1 MKKTITTLA
10 ASMIALTG
18 CATGETVAPPETSTS
33 TSTSTSTYT
42 TAAQPTEEY
51 TYDDALEAVQNEP
64 ALQEEVMERVLES
77 EGLYLPPGMAADY
90 AEIVCDGLRDGA
102 DPMDIAAAG
111 YRNFPEYDIMDHAL
125 LVGASVGSHCVDLS
139 YIIEGM

>member
-18 CATGETVAPPETSTS
+18 CATGETVASPETNTSTS
-33 TSTSTSTYT
+33 TST

-51 TYDDALEAVQNEP
+51 TYDDALEAVQSEP
-64 ALQEEVMERVLES
+64 ALQEMVMERVLES

-90 AEIVCDGLRDGA
+90 AEIVCDGLRNGS